1 MSSTTAIASFQNII
15 IDRRFFVELQI
26 GKGSF
31 GVVYQAKDL
40 VDCKT
45 VAIKF
50 ESKSSTN
57 AQLPNEYMVSGN
69 STFNIYL

>member
-1 MSSTTAIASFQNII
+1 MSSTTAAATFQNIL

-40 VDCKT
+40 IAGKT

-50 ESKSSTN
+50 ESKSTTH
-57 AQLPNEYMVSGN
+57 AQLPNEYSVSG
-69 STFNIYL
+69 